1 MISRKSTRTRFELA
15 RAMPI
20 HLAGEHLVSIGDWYP
35 GQYSIVDREGGIFDS
50 EILILRLGTRLKT
63 SLTLTTRSP
72 RPCLLTYEQT
82 GRNRISSH
90 SARSITPKECA
101 RAGLFREYVPRIPTR
116 KTDRASGREAAS
128 PRGRSASNATRRAQK
143 PPSRRANRPRRAF
156 LSPARSRTPRMCR
169 FRLVSHCHF
178 SALARVLTD
187 PTKPPPRDSDPTR
200 PRPP

>member
-35 GQYSIVDREGGIFDS
+35 GQYSIVDREGGTFDS

-72 RPCLLTYEQT
+72 RHRSLMYEQT
-82 GRNRISSH
+82 VRDHFSSH

-101 RAGLFREYVPRIPTR
+101 RAGLFRDYVPRIPTR

-143 PPSRRANRPRRAF
+143 PPRVARIDLDERSSLRHGREPPGCAVFVSFPRVIF
-156 LSPARSRTPRMCR
+156 LR
-169 FRLVSHCHF
+169 
-178 SALARVLTD
+178 ARVLTD